1 MNKRIVTLFA
11 GACIYL
17 SIGLIYAWSIF
28 VKPLEAEFGWNRT
41 ETSLTFTISMTF
53 FCIGGVIS
61 GLLLKKKSGRFI
73 IMLSALLLAAGFL
86 LSSRVETLAGIYISY
101 GVFCG
106 LGVGLAYNAN
116 ISTVIKWFPDKVG
129 FISGILLM
137 CFGGGGLILGSVAS
151 SLIVSMGFR
160 TTFVILAFTFAII
173 LLVGGMFIKPPG
185 ENDVLPARKAKA
197 KGSEDFGVELG
208 TMEMLKRK
216 SFWLYFSWSAVLTGA
231 GLAVIGH
238 AAVAAQAVGATV
250 AQAALIVGAISIS
263 NGVGRVVVGLIFDR
277 FGRKISIRWSNST
290 MVIAFALLTLAI
302 MKESMILFILGGIV
316 IGIAYGSIPPTNAA
330 YVNLFYGPKN
340 YALNFSVMNT
350 AIIPGSILGPLVAG
364 AIKTATGSYMTAFAI
379 ILGLAMA
386 VYLLQIAIKRP

>member
-1 MNKRIVTLFA
+1 MGKRIIPLVA
-11 GACIYL
+11 GAFIYL

-41 ETSLTFTISMTF
+41 ETSLTFTISMIF

-61 GLLLKKKSGRFI
+61 GMLLKKKSGRFI
-73 IMLSALLLAAGFL
+73 IMLSAVLLAAGFL
-86 LSSRVETLAGIYISY
+86 LSSRVETLLGIYISY

-129 FISGILLM
+129 LISGILLM

-160 TTFVILAFTFAII
+160 TTFVILAFLFAVI
-173 LLVGGMFIKPPG
+173 LFIGGIFIKPPG
-185 ENDVLPARKAKA
+185 DNDILPEKKIKS
-197 KGSEDFGVELG
+197 KGSESFGTEIG
-208 TMEMLKRK
+208 TLDMLKRK

-238 AAVAAQAVGATV
+238 AAVAAQDIGATV
-250 AQAALIVGAISIS
+250 VQAALIMGVVSVS
-263 NGVGRVVVGLIFDR
+263 NGVGRVLVGLIFDR
-277 FGRKISIRWSNST
+277 FGRKISVIWSNSS
-290 MVIAFALLTLAI
+290 MVVAFTILLMAVYSQNIT
-302 MKESMILFILGGIV
+302 LFIAGGVV
-316 IGIAYGSIPPTNAA
+316 IGLAYGSIPPTNAA
-330 YVNLFYGPKN
+330 YVNLFYGTKN

-350 AIIPGSILGPLVAG
+350 AIIPGSILGPLLAG
-364 AIKTATGSYMTAFAI
+364 AIKTVTGSYFNAFAI
-379 ILGLAMA
+379 ILGLAA
-386 VYLLQIAIKRP
+386 VAYVLQLAIKKP

>member
-238 AAVAAQAVGATV
+238 AAVAAQDVGATV

-302 MKESMILFILGGIV
+302 MKESMLLFILGGIV

>member
-1 MNKRIVTLFA
+1 MNKRYGILLS
-11 GACIYL
+11 GSLIYL

-61 GLLLKKKSGRFI
+61 GMLLKKRPGRFI

-116 ISTVIKWFPDKVG
+116 ISTVIRWFPDKVG
-129 FISGILLM
+129 LISGVLLM

-160 TTFVILAFTFAII
+160 MTFVILAFTFAVILII
-173 LLVGGMFIKPPG
+173 GGFFIRPPG
-185 ENDVLPARKAKA
+185 EKDVLPPRKVKA
-197 KGSEDFGVELG
+197 KGSEDYGLEISTV
-208 TMEMLKRK
+208 EMLKRK
-216 SFWLYFSWSAVLTGA
+216 SFWLYFTWSSVLTGA

-238 AAVAAQAVGATV
+238 ASVGAQDVGATV
-250 AQAALIVGAISIS
+250 AQAALIVGGISIF
-263 NGVGRVVVGLIFDR
+263 NGIGRVVVGLIFDR
-277 FGRKISIRWSNST
+277 FGRKISVIWSNGT
-290 MVIAFALLTLAI
+290 MVIAFALLTLSI
-302 MKESMILFILGGIV
+302 VNTSIPLFVAGGLV
-316 IGIAYGSIPPTNAA
+316 MGLAYGSIPPTNAA
-330 YVNLFYGPKN
+330 YVNLFYGTKN

-364 AIKTATGSYMTAFAI
+364 AIKTATGSYLPAFVF
-379 ILGLAMA
+379 ILALAA
-386 VYLLQIAIKRP
+386 VAYLLQLAIKRP

>member
-1 MNKRIVTLFA
+1 MNKRIVTLIA
-11 GACIYL
+11 GATIYL

-86 LSSRVETLAGIYISY
+86 LSSRVETLGGIYMSY
-101 GVFCG
+101 GVLCG

-116 ISTVIKWFPDKVG
+116 ISTVIRWFPDKVG

-160 TTFVILAFTFAII
+160 TTFTILAFTFAVI
-173 LLVGGMFIKPPG
+173 LVVGGLFIKPPG
-185 ENDVLPARKAKA
+185 EKDVLPARKLKA
-197 KGSEDFGVELG
+197 KGSEDYGVEISTL
-208 TMEMLKRK
+208 EMLKRK
-216 SFWLYFSWSAVLTGA
+216 SFWLYFTWSSVLTGA

-238 AAVAAQAVGATV
+238 ASVGAQDVGATV
-250 AQAALIVGAISIS
+250 SQAALIVGAISVS
-263 NGVGRVVVGLIFDR
+263 NGIGRVVVGLIFDR
-277 FGRKISIRWSNST
+277 FGRKISVRWSNST
-290 MVIAFALLTLAI
+290 MVIAFTLLSLAI
-302 MKESMILFILGGIV
+302 FNESMTLFIMGGIV

-364 AIKTATGSYMTAFAI
+364 AIKTSTGSYLPAFVF
-379 ILGLAMA
+379 ILALSVVAY
-386 VYLLQIAIKRP
+386 VLQIAIKRP